1 MNKRLVTA
9 VFLMVLLFIAVGSV
23 ACGEDGTT
31 ATSDASVTTAGSATT
46 AAPATSAPATAAS
59 TAQTTAPAGEVK
71 TLKIGL
77 ITSVTGPFAAAFKA
91 QYDALE
97 PTQDLINK
105 NGGFKIGND
114 TYQIEIV
121 AEDDQSSTAGAVTA
135 IERIIGNDI
144 HFLIPPMVMPVNIAI
159 QQACEESNILCFKP
173 VGANTIELNP
183 ELPHSMYV
191 RSGVPYIKPFYEYIS
206 AKYPNAKRIA
216 LIYADDPG
224 GATYEE
230 LAREAI
236 AAHGMELV
244 YTELYPTGS
253 EDFYSILNKALA
265 TKPDAIEV
273 LFGIPPWTSAI
284 INQARE
290 LGFTGPIWGCAPMGD
305 PNIINAMVTPEYA
318 YDIVCGSEMD
328 VLSDQMPDIVKE
340 LRPMVEA
347 TGSSFTMD
355 SPMPLDAIYIMIQC
369 IQKAQSIDPDKVL
382 AAIDE
387 MSTFDTIWG
396 PATWGGTDIWGK
408 DVFGIDHVVIGP
420 NMLSW
425 IQDGKVGYEV
435 IE

>member
-9 VFLMVLLFIAVGSV
+9 VLLIVFLVIAAGMA
-23 ACGEDGTT
+23 ACGDGETATTSGAPATTAGAATTAPSTSESTTQTT
-31 ATSDASVTTAGSATT
+31 AT
-46 AAPATSAPATAAS
+46 
-59 TAQTTAPAGEVK
+59 AGEVK
-71 TLKIGL
+71 TLQIGL

-91 QYDALE
+91 QYDALK
-97 PTQDLINK
+97 PTQDLINSR
-105 NGGFKIGND
+105 GGFKIGND

-121 AEDDQSSTAGAVTA
+121 AEDDQSTTAGSLTA
-135 IERIIGNDI
+135 IERIVGKGI

-159 QQACEESNILCFKP
+159 QQTCEDNEILSFKP

-183 ELPHSMYV
+183 NLPHSMYV

-206 AKYPNAKRIA
+206 GKYPNAKRIA

-224 GATYEE
+224 GATYDE

-236 AAHGMELV
+236 AAHGMEIV
-244 YTELYPTGS
+244 YSELYPTGTA
-253 EDFYSILNKALA
+253 DFYPILNKALA
-265 TKPDAIEV
+265 AKPDAIEL
-273 LFGIPPWTSAI
+273 LFGIPPWTSAV

-290 LGFTGPIWGCAPMGD
+290 LGFTGPIWGCCPMGD
-305 PNIINAMVTPEYA
+305 PNIINAMITPQYA

-347 TGSSFTMD
+347 TGSPFTMD

-369 IQKAQSIDPDKVL
+369 IEKAQSIDPKVVL

-387 MSTFDTIWG
+387 MGTFDTIWG

-408 DVFGIDHVVIGP
+408 NVFGIDHVVIGP

-435 IE
+435 LE